1 MLLIML
7 LTTLMLTKTK
17 PTYELSMD
25 NYMTMSS
32 LDWSN
37 PTPLMSTFSIL
48 LIILT
53 ILLTPTNTFW
63 KTRWYNTMKKLTNSN
78 LNNQNNSYT
87 MTSSILYIMT
97 LSNLISL
104 LSYNWII
111 NSQWWIILLMTTL
124 YLLSLWSSML
134 LNSGLKTFG
143 TNTPLSWMM
152 INMSLWAFHNMSYA
166 IRFVSLPFRMMM
178 NLIVGVFLT
187 EFAKSNTINTTL
199 ISLYEIFVMLVQTT
213 VFIILAN
220 MYYSEMA
227 MKPEWMTHTK
237 THKSIPKKS
246 TTQNYIILIK
256 NTLIMMTLMMLTH
269 KTNTP
274 KPTL

>member
-1 MLLIML
+1 MITLIML

-17 PTYELSMD
+17 PTYKLSMD
-25 NYMTMSS
+25 NHMTMSS

-37 PTPLMSTFSIL
+37 PTPLMSTLSIL
-48 LIILT
+48 LITLT

-63 KTRWYNTMKKLTNSN
+63 KTRWYNTMKKLTNFN
-78 LNNQNNSYT
+78 LSNQNDSYM
-87 MTSSILYIMT
+87 MTSSILYIVM

-104 LSYNWII
+104 FSYNWII
-111 NSQWWIILLMTTL
+111 NSQWWAILLTTTL

-143 TNTPLSWMM
+143 MNTPLGWMM

-187 EFAKSNTINTTL
+187 EFAKSNIMSTIL

-220 MYYSEMA
+220 MYYSEMT

-237 THKSIPKKS
+237 THKLTPKKS
-246 TTQNYIILIK
+246 IIQNYITLAK
-256 NTLIMMTLMMLTH
+256 NTLIMTMHTH

-274 KPTL
+274 KLTLYE

>member
-7 LTTLMLTKTK
+7 STTLTLTKTK
-17 PTYELSMD
+17 PTYESSMN
-25 NYMTMSS
+25 NYMAMSS

-37 PTPLMSTFSIL
+37 PTPLTSTSSIL
-48 LIILT
+48 LIILA
-53 ILLTPTNTFW
+53 ILLMPTNTFW
-63 KTRWYNTMKKLTNSN
+63 KTRWHNTMKKLTNSN

-87 MTSSILYIMT
+87 MTSNILHIMT

-104 LSYNWII
+104 FSYNWII
-111 NSQWWIILLMTTL
+111 NSQWWIILLTTTL
-124 YLLSLWSSML
+124 YLFSLWSSML

-143 TNTPLSWMM
+143 MNTPLGWMM

-187 EFAKSNTINTTL
+187 EFAKSNIMNTTL

-220 MYYSEMA
+220 MYYSEMVT
-227 MKPEWMTHTK
+227 KPEWMTHTK
-237 THKSIPKKS
+237 TYKPIFKKPI
-246 TTQNYIILIK
+246 TQNYITLIK
-256 NTLIMMTLMMLTH
+256 NMLTMMMLTY
-269 KTNTP
+269 KINTP
-274 KPTL
+274 KSTLYE

>member
-1 MLLIML
+1 MTLLITL
-7 LTTLMLTKTK
+7 LTMFTLTKAK
-17 PTYELSMD
+17 PSYELSMNN
-25 NYMTMSS
+25 NYMAMSG
-32 LDWSN
+32 LDSSN
-37 PTPLMSTFSIL
+37 PIPLTSTLSIL
-48 LIILT
+48 LIILA
-53 ILLTPTNTFW
+53 ILLMPIDTFW

-87 MTSSILYIMT
+87 MTSNMLHIMM

-111 NSQWWIILLMTTL
+111 NSQWWTISLMTTL

-143 TNTPLSWMM
+143 KNTPLGWMM
-152 INMSLWAFHNMSYA
+152 INMSLWMFHNMSYA

-187 EFAKSNTINTTL
+187 EFAKSNIMSTTL

-220 MYYSEMA
+220 MYYSEMT
-227 MKPEWMTHTK
+227 MSPEWMTHTK
-237 THKSIPKKS
+237 THKSLKKP
-246 TTQNYIILIK
+246 TQNYITLTK
-256 NTLIMMTLMMLTH
+256 NTLIMMMFIH
-269 KTNTP
+269 KMNTP
-274 KPTL
+274 KPTLYE

>member
-1 MLLIML
+1 MKLSNIKITAILLITS
-7 LTTLMLTKTK
+7 LTTLTLAKTK
-17 PTYELSMD
+17 PSYELSMN

-37 PTPLMSTFSIL
+37 PTPLMSMPSIL
-48 LIILT
+48 LIILA
-53 ILLTPTNTFW
+53 ILLMPTNTFW
-63 KTRWYNTMKKLTNSN
+63 KTRWYNIMKKLTNFN
-78 LNNQNNSYT
+78 LNNRNNSYT
-87 MTSSILYIMT
+87 MTSNILHIMT

-104 LSYNWII
+104 FSYNWII

-134 LNSGLKTFG
+134 LNSGFKTFG
-143 TNTPLSWMM
+143 MNTPLGWMM

-187 EFAKSNTINTTL
+187 EFAKSNIMNTTL

-237 THKSIPKKS
+237 TYKPTLKK
-246 TTQNYIILIK
+246 NYITLIK
-256 NTLIMMTLMMLTH
+256 NTFIMSMLTY
-269 KTNTP
+269 
-274 KPTL
+274 